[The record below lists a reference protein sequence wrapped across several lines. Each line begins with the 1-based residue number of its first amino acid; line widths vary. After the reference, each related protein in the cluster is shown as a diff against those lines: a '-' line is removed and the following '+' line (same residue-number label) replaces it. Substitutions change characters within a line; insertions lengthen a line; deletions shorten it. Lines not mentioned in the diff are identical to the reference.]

1 VGPVPPTLVGP
12 TSSHHD
18 GIPINQSINAPAI
31 PGCQP
36 NLLLPPAAR
45 PVCCLLFLRFFH
57 FPFPFRRIPLCDL
70 LKITRKG
77 CALSG
82 AVTIPNIEKDP
93 AKPYWNIELNY
104 VSSKREIQ
112 IHEANNDAYTT
123 WNMSNNM
130 HLWSTVRVLFSKR
143 RLHNYLNIT
152 ILQPNSLRIE
162 CLAASGQC
170 TRDIGL
176 GGNYMC
182 IYPLHNGTLRTSCRG

>member
-1 VGPVPPTLVGP
+1 MDSRHKNQGFYGSFCKFRDLEVMIFVYRCTTGWLVKTLGVLYK
-12 TSSHHD
+12 
-18 GIPINQSINAPAI
+18 N
-31 PGCQP
+31 
-36 NLLLPPAAR
+36 
-45 PVCCLLFLRFFH
+45 
-57 FPFPFRRIPLCDL
+57 
-70 LKITRKG
+70 TRKV
-77 CALSG
+77 CVLSG

-130 HLWSTVRVLFSKR
+130 HLWSTIRVLFSKC

-152 ILQPNSLRIE
+152 ILQPNSLWIE